1 MTTAIPRRGFG
12 VMSSNMGTI
21 SSHETEALTIMGRGL
36 RDNLPGPETD
46 VLNFRANDNTIF
58 KIVWERLA

>member
-1 MTTAIPRRGFG
+1 
-12 VMSSNMGTI
+12 MSSNMGTI

-58 KIVWERLA
+58 YNCMGKACLNLTR